1 MIDRDDG
8 IYRGAAKRPLYN
20 GGLIAMKIGG
30 TYVIEADYSMEVEGT
45 ILNQTWSPFF
55 SLPLQSFILLEGAVA
70 GLAATST
77 ALIASLLI

>member
-1 MIDRDDG
+1 MALEDKWMIDRDDG

-45 ILNQTWSPFF
+45 ILN
-55 SLPLQSFILLEGAVA
+55 
-70 GLAATST
+70 
-77 ALIASLLI
+77 